1 MSTVTKDLVETYT
14 QSDALGL
21 AELVHR
27 GEVSPLE
34 LVEVAIAV
42 IEELNPKLNA
52 VIHRLYDM
60 GRARAEQIDRSA
72 PFAGVPY
79 LLKELA
85 SSWKGAPNTSG
96 SYYLK
101 DIVATEDSEVVR
113 RIKAAGLVLVG
124 KSNAP
129 ENGWSISTEPKL
141 YGATKNPWNA
151 NF

>member
-1 MSTVTKDLVETYT
+1 PRE
-14 QSDALGL
+14 
-21 AELVHR
+21 R
-27 GEVSPLE
+27 GRCA
-34 LVEVAIAV
+34 VAAM
-42 IEELNPKLNA
+42 EERKPKLNA
-52 VIHRLYDM
+52 VMHRLDDM

-72 PFAGVPY
+72 PCAGAPY

-85 SSWKGAPNTSG
+85 SSWKVAPNTSG

-151 NF
+151 NFTPGGSSGGT